1 MINSYLLGNT
11 NMACLILGLIAAA
24 DKLQFV
30 INIQDAISKQENKVV
45 FPSFRKVKQVIKC
58 YF

>member
-45 FPSFRKVKQVIKC
+45 FPFFRNVKQVIKC